1 MALPLTVKHL
11 TISVQLV
18 EMLNKFGHGLSNDL
32 ISEVETAFAQR
43 YLTNLEED
51 GVYIPKAIHPD
62 VPVVFCCDNNDINEV
77 TLSGH
82 GTTHCTNGIIIQREI
97 QSVQPLPEAN
107 PITVRLRSLE
117 PQPSHVEHYTA
128 GKRHR
133 PSLNKLKDN
142 PFLLPNSTENSSA
155 ARVNDTL
162 WCILRITET
171 DNSNNKQMVPG

>member
-51 GVYIPKAIHPD
+51 GVYILKTIHHD
-62 VPVVFCCDNNDINEV
+62 VPVVFCWDNNDINEV

-82 GTTHCTNGIIIQREI
+82 GTTH
-97 QSVQPLPEAN
+97 
-107 PITVRLRSLE
+107 
-117 PQPSHVEHYTA
+117 
-128 GKRHR
+128 
-133 PSLNKLKDN
+133 
-142 PFLLPNSTENSSA
+142 
-155 ARVNDTL
+155 
-162 WCILRITET
+162 
-171 DNSNNKQMVPG
+171 